1 LSYHGGPKKF
11 GARRG
16 AAACHPRISYCIYS
30 INRSPPSPLPVTT
43 DPTQDTTLASSARTP
58 RPRPTKFES
67 IMNLLLEFQANQM
80 TVTAAQLYQALPA
93 LKASWNGDVEFKEV
107 TDTDHFYTDGIS
119 KGAIVKIVL
128 RYPDS
133 AERINVIFVFPDGG
147 YSQVFERPVNHMI
160 SAWMAGILKK
170 KD

>member
-1 LSYHGGPKKF
+1 
-11 GARRG
+11 
-16 AAACHPRISYCIYS
+16 
-30 INRSPPSPLPVTT
+30 
-43 DPTQDTTLASSARTP
+43 
-58 RPRPTKFES
+58 
-67 IMNLLLEFQANQM
+67 M